1 MAPVMFPLALAAF
14 AEPFIPHVI
23 FIFLTINVV
32 IDVGISRGIDIHIAP
47 APVGMPPRV
56 TPRSTCSKS
65 QPK

>member
-1 MAPVMFPLALAAF
+1 MLPISPAAF

-23 FIFLTINVV
+23 FVFLTINIV

-56 TPRSTCSKS
+56 TPGSA
-65 QPK
+65 